1 MTTAYHQ
8 GPGDPQFAILHPD
21 AAGIDIGGES
31 HWVSVPPDRGGT
43 TVREFGVFTDELE
56 AMADWLIAQRVTTV
70 AMESTSVFWIPVY
83 EYLERRGLTVLLVNA
98 AHVKNIS
105 GRKTDMLDCQWLQKL
120 HACGLLSGS
129 FRPVDRIVVLRSYL
143 RQRQQQVEDSTAC
156 VLRMQKALTQMN
168 VQLHTVVADI
178 SGLTGMTIIDAVL
191 GGERDAQTL
200 AKLRHKRCANDEA
213 TIARSLRGTWR
224 AEHLFALRQ
233 AVASWRHYQAQIAEV
248 DRAIQ
253 AAVAVIDDHPD
264 ASTSTLPP
272 LPLPKGETQSA
283 KALGFDARTMLFQ
296 KTAVDLTRIPGIS
309 VTLAAT
315 LVGEVGLDM
324 GRWRNERA
332 FCSWAGV
339 APNTRISGGKRLSSR
354 TRRTKNRAGQAL
366 RLAANALQRTKTEL
380 GGTYRRL
387 KARLGAPKAITA
399 VANKIGRMVYAM
411 LKNGTAFVE
420 RGLAEAEARFKTRQ
434 TKALHRLA
442 EELGYSVVPPPGA
455 A

>member
-1 MTTAYHQ
+1 MTIVHHQ

-31 HWVSVPPDRGGT
+31 HWVAIPPDRGGS
-43 TVREFGVFTDELE
+43 TVREFGVFSDELE
-56 AMADWLIAQRVTTV
+56 AMADWLIAERVLTV

-98 AHVKNIS
+98 AHVKNVS

-129 FRPVDRIVVLRSYL
+129 FRPEDRVVVMRSYL
-143 RQRQQQVEDSTAC
+143 RQRQQLVEDSTAC

-168 VQLHTVVADI
+168 VQLHTVVTDI
-178 SGLTGMTIIDAVL
+178 SGLTGMAIIDAIL
-191 GGERDAQTL
+191 GGERVAQTL
-200 AKLRHKRCANDEA
+200 AKLRDKRCANDEK
-213 TIARSLRGTWR
+213 TIARALRGTWR
-224 AEHLFALRQ
+224 DEHLFALRQ
-233 AVASWRHYQAQIAEV
+233 AVASWRHYQAQITEA

-253 AAVAVIDDHPD
+253 AAVAAIDDRPD
-264 ASTSTLPP
+264 ADISTLPP
-272 LPLPKGETQSA
+272 LLKGEKKSA
-283 KALGFDARTMLFQ
+283 NALGFDARTLLFQ

-315 LVGEVGLDM
+315 LIGEVGLDM
-324 GRWRNERA
+324 GRWRSERA

-420 RGLAEAEARFKTRQ
+420 RGLAEAEARFKVKQ

-442 EELGYSVVPPPGA
+442 EDLGYAVIPQADAS
-455 A
+455 

>member
-1 MTTAYHQ
+1 MTMELHQ
-8 GPGDPQFAILHPD
+8 GPGDPQFAILHPN

-31 HWVSVPPDRGGT
+31 HWVAVPPDRGGT
-43 TVREFGVFTDELE
+43 TVREFGVFSDDLE

-98 AHVKNIS
+98 AHVKNVS

-129 FRPVDRIVVLRSYL
+129 FRPADRIVVLRSYL
-143 RQRQQQVEDSTAC
+143 RQRQQLVEDSTAC

-168 VQLHTVVADI
+168 VQLHTVVSDI
-178 SGLTGMTIIDAVL
+178 SGLTGMAIIDAIL
-191 GGERDAQTL
+191 AGERDAQTL
-200 AKLRHKRCANDEA
+200 AKLRNKRCANDEK
-213 TIARSLRGTWR
+213 TIARALRGTWR
-224 AEHLFALRQ
+224 DEHVFALRQ
-233 AVASWRHYQAQIAEV
+233 AVASWRHYQSQTSEV

-253 AAVAVIDDHPD
+253 AAVAAIDDHPD
-264 ASTSTLPP
+264 AGSATLPP
-272 LPLPKGETQSA
+272 LPKGERA
-283 KALGFDARTMLFQ
+283 AANALGFDARSMLFQ
-296 KTAVDLTRIPGIS
+296 KTAVDMTRIPGIS

-315 LVGEVGLDM
+315 LIGEIGLDM
-324 GRWRNERA
+324 SRWRNERA

-339 APNTRISGGKRLSSR
+339 APNTRISGGKKLSSR

-366 RLAANALQRTKTEL
+366 RLAANAVQRTKTEL

-399 VANKIGRMVYAM
+399 VANKIGRLVYAM

-420 RGLAEAEARFKTRQ
+420 RGLAEAEARFKAKQ

-442 EELGYSVVPPPGA
+442 EELGYTVMAPAGA